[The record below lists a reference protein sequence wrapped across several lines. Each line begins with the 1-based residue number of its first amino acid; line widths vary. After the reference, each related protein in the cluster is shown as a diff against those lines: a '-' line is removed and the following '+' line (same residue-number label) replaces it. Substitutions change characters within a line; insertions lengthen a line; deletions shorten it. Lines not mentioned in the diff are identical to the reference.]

1 MLVRRL
7 EFYIQNQHVFFKKS
21 DEVVQRVTG
30 LGRRKQ
36 EDPRVSGMSISC
48 FMRSVPVRNLASKTV
63 NKQLGNDTQGWPL
76 TLLACTAYTHAL
88 CTHIYLNTTFI

>member
-7 EFYIQNQHVFFKKS
+7 EFYIQNQHVFYKKS

-36 EDPRVSGMSISC
+36 EDPGVSGMSISC
-48 FMRSVPVRNLASKTV
+48 FMRSVPVR